1 MIHITIDIPSASDK
15 SHVTV
20 DEQEKDQQL
29 QAAILTELLN
39 SPLRKLASSWSINE
53 RARGPRINYRPGSYI
68 TSVED

>member
-1 MIHITIDIPSASDK
+1 MIYITIDIPSASDRQ
-15 SHVTV
+15 HVT
-20 DEQEKDQQL
+20 ELEREKDQEL

-53 RARGPRINYRPGSYI
+53 RARGSHINYRPSSYI